1 MNKLTVAIVAT
12 AAAATLGLAGCSS
25 ASDSATSSETPTTQT
40 SAPATPSPSI
50 TEEVSSAVVK
60 QFKVDFPEVA
70 AKYES
75 ENDKLQEALDYSC
88 FQMEYWDSGAAGVN
102 KDPIALRMNIE
113 GYFSHAGGIVDA
125 AVVVKMIPWL
135 RANCKK

>member
-1 MNKLTVAIVAT
+1 MNKFAVAVVAT
-12 AAAATLGLAGCSS
+12 TVTATLGLAGCSS
-25 ASDSATSSETPTTQT
+25 ASDSATPSATPPTQT
-40 SAPATPSPSI
+40 PSTATPSPSI

-75 ENDKLQEALDYSC
+75 ANDKLQEALDSSC
-88 FQMEYWDSGAAGVN
+88 FQMESWDSGAAGVN
-102 KDPIALRMNIE
+102 KEPIALRTNIE